1 MSNNNLLGG
10 FKKGVVFIVLCWL
23 SVSWAAA
30 QYDTTFANNYYKE
43 KQQIQESVLV
53 RCGDIVFLGNSITER
68 APLKDLFPGFQV
80 INRGIGG
87 DIVWGVSDRLDA
99 ILKGQPVMILL
110 LIGINDVGRGIPV
123 ELIAARYEQVIGQ
136 IRSQSP
142 STRLVLQTVIPIN
155 EKIMQYAYMK
165 GKTPNIEALNK
176 EIIRLGREYELTV
189 VPLFEKFKDGEGFLP
204 EELTLDGI
212 HLSSKGYEK
221 WRAILAEGK
230 IF

>member
-1 MSNNNLLGG
+1 MSNSNLLRG
-10 FKKGVVFIVLCWL
+10 FEKGVFILVLCWV

-43 KQQIQESVLV
+43 KQQLQESDSV

-80 INRGIGG
+80 VNRGIGG
-87 DIVWGVSDRLDA
+87 DIVWGVSNRLGA
-99 ILKGQPVMILL
+99 ILKGQPAMILL

-123 ELIAARYEQVIGQ
+123 ELIAARYEQVIRQ
-136 IRSQSP
+136 ITSQSP

-165 GKTPNIEALNK
+165 GKTPNVKALNS
-176 EIIRLGREYELTV
+176 EIIRLGREHNLTV
-189 VPLFEKFKDGEGFLP
+189 VPLFEKFMDGEGFLP
-204 EELTLDGI
+204 QELTPDGI
-212 HLSSKGYEK
+212 HLSAKGYEK
-221 WRAILAEGK
+221 WRAILAEEK